1 MVVGSPGSAQE
12 ASKLAFELDDEYS
25 RLVMLLDR
33 QAAFQAVAATV
44 PETTGAEMAFIGV
57 PDGDDKIVLA
67 HSVRAVTRALDRV
80 AIPAGWGLGGKVL
93 ATHRPHWVGDYC
105 TATSIAHIDR
115 VDSSVSAEGLHGILA
130 VPITHHDRFLGVL
143 YAGHRSVTSF
153 GSRTIDA
160 MLAAAKHAATAIVV
174 AEQARHNTEVAVHE
188 ERRRLALELHESVG
202 AMLFAI
208 GAGVK
213 GLEREPGLDPRL
225 LSRLSV
231 IQQQASEAAA
241 TLRLSLQALNS
252 PPLEVALGVAL
263 RSDCRSFHERTGV
276 AARLVVLSDVPTL
289 APSATK
295 ALADSVREALL
306 NVEKHARAHSAVVT
320 LSAQRE
326 GVAVVVADDGVGLP
340 AEGVE
345 SRGLGLQGI
354 SDRLA
359 RLGGCASIDRNED
372 GGMTLRLWM
381 PC

>member
-1 MVVGSPGSAQE
+1 MVLGWSRTARQ
-12 ASKLAFELDDEYS
+12 AFELDDEYS

-33 QAAFQAVAATV
+33 QAAFHAVAATV
-44 PETTGAEMAFIGV
+44 PESTGAEMAFIGV

-67 HSVRAVTRALDRV
+67 HSVRAVTQALDHV
-80 AIPAGWGLGGKVL
+80 VIPAGWGLGGKVL
-93 ATHRPHWVGDYC
+93 ATRRPHWVGDYC
-105 TATSIAHIDR
+105 TATSISHIDR

-130 VPITHHDRFLGVL
+130 VPIMHHDRFLGVL

-160 MLAAAKHAATAIVV
+160 MLGAAGQAATAIVV

-208 GAGVK
+208 GAGVR
-213 GLEREPGLDPRL
+213 GLEREPGLAPSL
-225 LSRLSV
+225 QSRLSA
-231 IQQQASEAAA
+231 IEQQASEAAA

-252 PPLEVALGVAL
+252 PPLEVALAVAL

-276 AARLVVLSDVPTL
+276 PARLVVLSDVPPL
-289 APSATK
+289 GPSTSR

-306 NVEKHARAHSAVVT
+306 NVEKHARAESVVVT

-326 GVAVVVADDGVGLP
+326 GVAVVVADDGVGMH
-340 AEGVE
+340 AEVE
-345 SRGLGLQGI
+345 GRGLGLQAIG
-354 SDRLA
+354 DRLA
-359 RLGGCASIDRNED
+359 RLGGCASVDSNED
-372 GGMTLRLWM
+372 GGMTLRLWV